1 MCFPCSS
8 STAITYAVAAEVW
21 LISRWDVQG
30 PLLVVENALVF
41 EYVLY
46 DLVIGFTVLELVWV
60 GCYGSEV
67 SSVSCHALFGKPAQD
82 FAVKVI
88 AVANLDAW
96 RVVMNVKM
104 LDVNPNVPV
113 KLVEPEDDKES
124 GSKVRDV
131 DS

>member
-46 DLVIGFTVLELVWV
+46 DLVIGFTVLELV
-60 GCYGSEV
+60 
-67 SSVSCHALFGKPAQD
+67 
-82 FAVKVI
+82 
-88 AVANLDAW
+88 
-96 RVVMNVKM
+96 
-104 LDVNPNVPV
+104 
-113 KLVEPEDDKES
+113 
-124 GSKVRDV
+124 
-131 DS
+131 